1 MILKPFCFSWWSAC
15 ISGQAA
21 GAPAATTARHC
32 IGEHLICATA
42 DLVSM
47 TNGSPPASLTT
58 RLISC
63 ALLGLLSHTT
73 TNGRRPSDGV
83 IVVLWVSE
91 FECVAVKTAPHAN
104 LFASRPRLFPCP
116 PQSAAGRG
124 YRGAQST
131 LAMQNL
137 RLPLGFPY

>member
-83 IVVLWVSE
+83 VAVLWVSE
-91 FECVAVKTAPHAN
+91 FECVAVKTALQSVQGTSNSPSIHAMVVVKGV
-104 LFASRPRLFPCP
+104 LF
-116 PQSAAGRG
+116 RG
-124 YRGAQST
+124 YKQMYQFAD
-131 LAMQNL
+131 L
-137 RLPLGFPY
+137 